1 MPRLSDDS
9 SGGQPASAYPR
20 PRIFQPLRF
29 VAYCFFFLTLRNIL
43 TNDYRG
49 EEIGYLRTS
58 GLKDEQIEQ
67 FVPKTQEERLIMQ
80 RKKAVDQVQMLREI
94 ELLKEQVH
102 ELRMMVFNG
111 TDITKT
117 KTVTDGETK
126 LSTKKEQKQPIKLD
140 EEKLLQSSEKERS

>member
-1 MPRLSDDS
+1 
-9 SGGQPASAYPR
+9 
-20 PRIFQPLRF
+20 
-29 VAYCFFFLTLRNIL
+29 
-43 TNDYRG
+43 
-49 EEIGYLRTS
+49 
-58 GLKDEQIEQ
+58 
-67 FVPKTQEERLIMQ
+67 MQ

-140 EEKLLQSSEKERS
+140 EEKLLQSSEKERSWLGSTHDATQHYLSLGVDSLFFYYVQLMRIK

>member
-1 MPRLSDDS
+1 
-9 SGGQPASAYPR
+9 
-20 PRIFQPLRF
+20 
-29 VAYCFFFLTLRNIL
+29 
-43 TNDYRG
+43 
-49 EEIGYLRTS
+49 
-58 GLKDEQIEQ
+58 
-67 FVPKTQEERLIMQ
+67 MQ

-140 EEKLLQSSEKERS
+140 DEKLLQSSEKERS